1 MSTLAVIDYGM
12 GNLHSVAKA
21 VEHVADSSTRV
32 IVTADADI
40 INSADR
46 VIFPGVGAIRDCM
59 SELQRLELDAV
70 VRECAQSKPL
80 LGVCLGM
87 HALMEHS
94 EENDGVDC
102 LGVFPG
108 TVRRFASDL
117 KGDKGERLKIPHMG
131 WNEVF
136 HAMAHP
142 LWKNIADG
150 SRFYFVHSYYVEPQ
164 TPDFIAGSTNYGGP
178 FTSVIARD
186 NVFAAQFHPEKSQH
200 SGLTLLENFL
210 QWDGSL

>member
-21 VEHVADSSTRV
+21 VEHVADDATRV
-32 IVTADADI
+32 IVSADADAI
-40 INSADR
+40 IAADR

-87 HALMEHS
+87 HALMDHS
-94 EENDGVDC
+94 EENNGVDC

-108 TVRRFASDL
+108 TVRRFADDL
-117 KGDKGERLKIPHMG
+117 KDDKGERLKIPHMG

-136 HAMAHP
+136 QAMGHP
-142 LWKNIADG
+142 LWKNISDG
-150 SRFYFVHSYYVEPQ
+150 SRFYFVHSYYVEPEG
-164 TPDFIAGSTNYGGP
+164 PELIAGSTNYGGP

-186 NVFAAQFHPEKSQH
+186 NIFAAQFHPEKSQH
-200 SGLTLLENFL
+200 SGLTLLENFV